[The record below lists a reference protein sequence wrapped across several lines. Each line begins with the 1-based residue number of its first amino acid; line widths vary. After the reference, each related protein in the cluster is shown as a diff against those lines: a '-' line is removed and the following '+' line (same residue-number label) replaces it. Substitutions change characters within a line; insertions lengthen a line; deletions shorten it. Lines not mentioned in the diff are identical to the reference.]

1 MNARPKQQA
10 ILAYRGGRMAVSAV
24 PGSGKTWTLAALAAE
39 LIASDRLRDDQ
50 EVLIVTLV
58 NSAVDN
64 FSQRVRAHLKARNL
78 ESLAVHCQVRTLH
91 GLAHDIVRARPA
103 LVGLDDNFVIVD
115 EQESANLLTEAA
127 TRWVRDHAAQL
138 TQYYKDGMDERYR
151 GWLESTQ
158 LPDRVTEWA
167 GACLRYAKDRQLTPA
182 DLHARLAGHTLPLA
196 EMAARVYADY
206 QSQLAYRGAVDF
218 DDLNRLAVR
227 ALQADPAL
235 LARLRARWPFVLE
248 DEAQDSSRLQ
258 ETLLRLLVGEAG
270 NWVRVGDPNQAIYA
284 TFTTASPHHL
294 RQFMLEPEVQARDLP
309 NSGRATLTL
318 IDLANRFIDW
328 TRHRHPEPAVRDALA
343 LPHIEPAPPGDPQGN
358 PPDAP
363 DRVHLSTQTYS
374 PDKELTLVT
383 EAVKRWLADPA
394 NQTRTVAVLAPRNAR
409 AFAVAETMRKAGLPV
424 VDALLRSSDTT
435 RRTVGSLTRVLRA
448 LSDPGKAN
456 WLAEALQVWQRAQRD
471 DPDRWAVVQR
481 AAKTLAACPQVEAF
495 VQPTASADWLDT
507 VQADEPVH
515 ALLNAFRPYV
525 QRWHRASLLPIDQL
539 VLTLAHDLF
548 TDSTDWAVAHKVA
561 LTLRR
566 AARMNPLWQLPQFGD
581 ELAAIAKNERKFLG
595 FSEADVGFN
604 PEAYPG
610 QVVVATLHRA
620 KGLEWDRVHLISV
633 NAYDFPSAQ
642 AYDKYQGE
650 PNYIRDRLNPQAEAL
665 AQVQAAL
672 GDGETYAEGQATQA
686 ARLDYTRER
695 LRLLYVGM
703 TRARRELIIT
713 TNGGRDGDQAIA
725 LPLVALAAEWEKRH
739 APAA

>member
-1 MNARPKQQA
+1 MSARPKQQA

-64 FSQRVRAHLKARNL
+64 FSQRVRAHLKERGL
-78 ESLAVHCQVRTLH
+78 ESLAVQCQVRTLH

-115 EQESANLLTEAA
+115 EQESANLLTQAA
-127 TRWVRDHAAQL
+127 ERWVRQHAQAL
-138 TQYYKDGMDERYR
+138 HTLYKPEVDDRYR
-151 GWLESTQ
+151 DWLEKTQ
-158 LPDRVTEWA
+158 LPDRVVEWA

-182 DLHARLAGHTLPLA
+182 DLHARLAGRALLLA
-196 EMAARVYADY
+196 EMAASVYEDY
-206 QSQLAYRGAVDF
+206 QGQLAYRGAVDF

-235 LARLRARWPFVLE
+235 LARLQNRWPFVLE

-258 ETLLRLLVGEAG
+258 ETLLRLLTAQHDH
-270 NWVRVGDPNQAIYA
+270 WVRVGDPNQAIYA
-284 TFTTASPHHL
+284 TFTTASPEHL

-309 NSGRATLTL
+309 NSGRSTPSIIA
-318 IDLANRFIDW
+318 LANLLIGW
-328 TRHRHPEPAVRDALA
+328 TQNQHPVREVRQALA
-343 LPHIEPAPPGDPQGN
+343 PPLIEPAPPGDPQGN

-363 DRVHLSTQTYS
+363 DRVHIVTQAYS
-374 PDKELTLVT
+374 PEKELDVVAESL
-383 EAVKRWLADPA
+383 KRWLPHHPE
-394 NQTRTVAVLAPRNAR
+394 RTVAVLAPRNMR
-409 AFAVAETMRKAGLPV
+409 AFAMAETLKKHGLPV

-448 LSDPGKAN
+448 LGDPGRPQ
-456 WLAEALQVWQRAQRD
+456 WLAETLEVWQRDHRD
-471 DPDRWAVVQR
+471 DQAHWALVQR
-481 AAKTLAACPQVEAF
+481 AAKTLKTCTQLEAF
-495 VQPTASADWLDT
+495 IQPGPTDWLET
-507 VQADEPVH
+507 VRADEAVFD
-515 ALLNAFRPYV
+515 LLHQFRARV
-525 QRWHRASLLPIDQL
+525 ARWHRATLLPIDQL

-566 AARMNPLWQLPQFGD
+566 AARVNPHWQLTQFND
-581 ELAAIAKNERKFLG
+581 ELAAIAKNERKFVG
-595 FSEADVGFN
+595 FGEADTGFT
-604 PEAYPG
+604 PDAFPG

-620 KGLEWDRVHLISV
+620 KGLEWDRVHLISM
-633 NAYDFPSAQ
+633 NGYDFPSAQ
-642 AYDKYQGE
+642 NYDKYQGE
-650 PNYIRDRLNPQAEAL
+650 PTYIRDQLNPQAEAL

-672 GDGETYAEGQATQA
+672 DDTPYHEGPATQA
-686 ARLDYTRER
+686 ARLEYTRER
-695 LRLLYVGM
+695 LRLLYVGL

-713 TNGGRDGDQAIA
+713 TNSGRDGDQALA
-725 LPLVALAAEWEKRH
+725 LPLVALAAEWEKRR
-739 APAA
+739 AVTP